1 MEQLNSTT
9 SEHKKGKHLTY
20 KERNLIEVRLKDK
33 WSPNRI
39 AKEIGCAPNTVRN
52 EIRRGTVDMYRGSV
66 HRYKAEAGQEAYE
79 ANRKNSCR
87 CYEFLKKL
95 RFIKYVIECFRN
107 QDWSLDV
114 CAKRAVLFGGFKR
127 SETVC
132 AKTLYNYVD
141 LGLIDSIKNIDL
153 PVKVSRK
160 NKAKRV
166 RQNKRLLGRSIEE
179 RPNDILTRKEFGHWE
194 IDLVLGSKSGKD
206 DALLTLVERKT
217 RNLVVKRIP
226 DKTPGSV
233 MSALKEYM
241 DMFSEHEQEVF
252 KTITTD
258 NGSEFSQ
265 LSSLEELVG
274 TLVYFA
280 HPYTSCEKGSIERH
294 NGLIRRFIPKGHRID
309 EYSND
314 DILAVELWS
323 NGLPRK
329 ILGYF
334 TPEEAFDAELDS
346 IYAVKAV
353 V

>member
-1 MEQLNSTT
+1 MEQLHSTT
-9 SEHKKGKHLTY
+9 STRKKGKHLTL
-20 KERNLIEVRLKDK
+20 KERDIIELRLKDK
-33 WSPNRI
+33 WSPNKI

-52 EIRRGTVDMYRGSV
+52 EIRRGTVDLYGGRV
-66 HRYKAEAGQEAYE
+66 QRYKANAGQNAYD

-87 CYEFLKKL
+87 CFDFLKKQK
-95 RFIKYVIECFRN
+95 FIKYAIDRFRN
-107 QDWSLDV
+107 NGWSLDV
-114 CAKRAVLFGGFKR
+114 CAQRAVLLGDFER

-132 AKTLYNYVD
+132 TKTLYNYVNI
-141 LGLIDSIKNIDL
+141 GLIDSIKNIDL
-153 PVKVSRK
+153 PFKVRRK
-160 NKAKRV
+160 TKKQRV
-166 RQNKRLLGRSIEE
+166 RQHKLLLGRSIEE
-179 RPNDILTRKEFGHWE
+179 RPKHILNRKEFGHWE
-194 IDLVLGSKSGKD
+194 IDLVIGSKSGKD
-206 DALLTLVERKT
+206 EVLMTLVERKT
-217 RNLVVKRIP
+217 RYLIVIKLP

-233 MSALKEYM
+233 MRALKGFM

-258 NGSEFSQ
+258 NGLEFSQ

-309 EYSND
+309 EYSD
-314 DILAVELWS
+314 DEILSVELWC

-334 TPEEAFDAELDS
+334 TPEEAFDAEVDS
-346 IYAVKAV
+346 IYAIQACV
-353 V
+353 